1 MKNFNIIVLFILII
15 STISGCY
22 RNVQVSESQVGLIMP
37 EGNKVDKVVGP
48 GKYSDGWTRF
58 ADIEVIDV
66 SSKTFEWVNN
76 DLVTNDKQIIGIN
89 IVLTVQR
96 SRNEADVRLMW
107 SQYNTEAVN
116 DEALQSLV
124 FNRLARVAKNATA
137 QFSLDEMLGTKE
149 IDNRDSNLDTT
160 DAGRNYLAA
169 YMQNDLS
176 ESLQK
181 AGILLIDLGVSDI
194 NPSAS
199 YRESLEKKA
208 KAEIDTA
215 VIKQETL
222 RTKERLEQEKANTEI
237 ELEKARRE
245 RLVSEEQAKV
255 LQNSGEIYELE
266 KLKIMMGSLKN
277 TDKIYFVPEGA
288 DISLFMNGGVPVINT
303 QGE

>member
-1 MKNFNIIVLFILII
+1 MKNYNIFVLFMFI
-15 STISGCY
+15 SSIISGCY

-37 EGNKVDKVVGP
+37 EGNKVEKVVGP

-96 SRNEADVRLMW
+96 SRSEADVRLMW

-169 YMQNDLS
+169 YMQSDLS
-176 ESLQK
+176 ESLEK

-194 NPSAS
+194 NPSA
-199 YRESLEKKA
+199 
-208 KAEIDTA
+208 
-215 VIKQETL
+215 
-222 RTKERLEQEKANTEI
+222 
-237 ELEKARRE
+237 
-245 RLVSEEQAKV
+245 
-255 LQNSGEIYELE
+255 
-266 KLKIMMGSLKN
+266 
-277 TDKIYFVPEGA
+277 
-288 DISLFMNGGVPVINT
+288 
-303 QGE
+303 